1 MALNTAMQFGIKEVA
16 DVAFYK
22 VGDVKFDPQTGKI
35 TAREFSE
42 AEKSTVGT
50 ESNKVKSIAIKPVL
64 KFDTLKTSGL
74 EFTGETTE
82 ARGGK
87 GNAVL
92 MSWDHSREANLT
104 LEDALLSAD
113 SLRAM
118 LSNAAF
124 QGDGTNSVVIS
135 VDAKGFPDTYTV
147 VGKTYARAADG
158 TDHLLTFLIFKAKV
172 NSEASFEMSA
182 DGDPSTL
189 NMGLKVLRCVAEDSD
204 MGAVTGDM
212 VKLILDE
219 NKDIQNAPDTT
230 FFTSREYYLDSSN
243 QKVEK
248 LDGKLVTSSSNS

>member
-1 MALNTAMQFGIKEVA
+1 MAFNTAMQFGIKEVA

-22 VGDVKFDPQTGKI
+22 VGDIVFDSETGRI
-35 TAREFSE
+35 TTRAF
-42 AEKSTVGT
+42 T
-50 ESNKVKSIAIKPVL
+50 ESERSMVSSGAGKVSLEIKPVL

-92 MSWDHSREANLT
+92 MSWDHSREAT
-104 LEDALLSAD
+104 VSLEDALLSAD

-118 LSNAAF
+118 LSNADF
-124 QGDGTNSVVIS
+124 QGTGTNSIVIS
-135 VDAKGFPDTYTV
+135 VDSKGFPDTYTV

-158 TDHLLTFLIFKAKV
+158 KDHLLTFLIFKAKV

-189 NMGLKVLRCVAEDSD
+189 NMNLKVLRCVAEDTN
-204 MGAVTGDM
+204 MGATSGDM

-219 NKDIQNAPDTT
+219 NEDEQDAPDTT
-230 FFTSREYYLDSSN
+230 FFTSRRLTYEGTKVIEYI
-243 QKVEK
+243 
-248 LDGKLVTSSSNS
+248 DGVKQTT

>member
-1 MALNTAMQFGIKEVA
+1 MAFNPAMQFGIKEVA
-16 DVAFYK
+16 DVAFYN
-22 VGDVKFDPQTGKI
+22 VGDIVYDKTAGKVY
-35 TAREFSE
+35 TRALRDGE
-42 AEKSTVGT
+42 T
-50 ESNKVKSIAIKPVL
+50 KVNPVL

-92 MSWDHSREANLT
+92 MSWDHSREATLS
-104 LEDALLSAD
+104 LEDALLSAE

-118 LSNAAF
+118 LSNAQF
-124 QGDGTNSVVIS
+124 EGDYDKADPGTGAPKSIVIS

-172 NSEASFEMSA
+172 NSEANFEMSA

-189 NMGLKVLRCVAEDSD
+189 NMSLKVLRCVEEDVSK
-204 MGAVTGDM
+204 MGCASGDM
-212 VKLILDE
+212 IKLIIDE
-219 NKDIQNAPDTT
+219 NTDTQNAPSMEFNYGPKPT
-230 FFTSREYYLDSSN
+230 
-243 QKVEK
+243 V
-248 LDGKLVTSSSNS
+248 